1 VERLTV
7 RHNRSRPEVRRI
19 GATRARSAIISGV
32 GHNVEGAADD
42 DRSGL
47 DDLEPLSPRDA
58 SHPDAFRSNPSRAVR
73 RRTPSPV
80 TDGVVVLVAL
90 AAGAIGWIGGRA
102 TAPSSSAAAPHPT
115 SQPEGSAVATTPTAS
130 SPIASTTSTIAAAAI
145 KALGAAL
152 PIGYERLPVPS
163 AARPGKPPADD
174 FCTGSRTCSEEVFV
188 LPAAARPATLVAWY
202 DLQLGPTEIP
212 WRAWQPCF
220 PGNPAEPDPN
230 SFDSE
235 RSWVQP
241 GGRVLRLYLFAANA
255 DQPGPY
261 VRITR
266 GVEPICGDG

>member
-1 VERLTV
+1 M
-7 RHNRSRPEVRRI
+7 PYF
-19 GATRARSAIISGV
+19 GGTRARPAIIWVV
-32 GHNVEGAADD
+32 GHNVEGAADG
-42 DRSGL
+42 DRRGL
-47 DDLEPLSPRDA
+47 DDLEPLSPLDA
-58 SHPDAFRSNPSRAVR
+58 SQPDALRPDPSHAVR

-80 TDGVVVLVAL
+80 TAGVVTLVAL
-90 AAGAIGWIGGRA
+90 AAAAIGWIDGRA
-102 TAPSSSAAAPHPT
+102 TAPSSSAAARHPT
-115 SQPEGSAVATTPTAS
+115 SQPEGSAVATTPTAPL
-130 SPIASTTSTIAAAAI
+130 PIASTTSTIAAADI
-145 KALGAAL
+145 TALGAAL
-152 PIGYERLPVPS
+152 PIGYEGLPVPS
-163 AARPGKPPADD
+163 AARPGKPLAGD

-188 LPAAARPATLVAWY
+188 LRAAARPATLVAWY

-212 WRAWQPCF
+212 WRAWQPCL